1 MYHVIAI
8 ERMYASGGNEI
19 GKHLAEALG
28 YKLYDRN
35 LLTESAKSLNIPAI
49 HIESLEETSSG
60 SFIFN
65 LAKSSPLG
73 GAGEKDL
80 PMADKLFEAEKNI
93 IEKAASEGG
102 CVIVGRAASYI
113 LKNRDDCLKVFIHAD
128 VESRRKRAL
137 EKEGLKPSD
146 IEATMKKYDKRRRDF
161 YNSVT
166 KWEWGNPQYFDLCLN
181 SGNLGIEMCTKIL
194 TEAVSASGQT
204 AAGL

>member
-8 ERMYASGGNEI
+8 ERLYASGGNEI
-19 GKHLAEALG
+19 GKRLAEALG

-49 HIESLEETSSG
+49 HIEGLEETPSG

-65 LAKSSPLG
+65 LSKSSPLG
-73 GAGEKDL
+73 GTPNEKHL

-93 IEKAASEGG
+93 IEKAAGEGG

-113 LKNRDDCLKVFIHAD
+113 LKDRDDCLKVFIHAD
-128 VESRRKRAL
+128 TEKRVKRAI
-137 EKEGLKPSD
+137 EKEGLKQS
-146 IEATMKKYDKRRRDF
+146 EVEGVMKKYDKRRKDF

-166 KWEWGNPQYFDLCLN
+166 KWEWGNPKYFDLCLN
-181 SGNLGIEMCTKIL
+181 SGNLGIEMCIKLL
-194 TEAVSASGQT
+194 TEAVEASR
-204 AAGL
+204 

>member
-8 ERMYASGGNEI
+8 ERLYASGGNEI
-19 GKHLAEALG
+19 GKRLAEVLG

-35 LLTESAKSLNIPAI
+35 LLTESAKSLQIPAI

-65 LAKSSPLG
+65 LSKSSLFGSTPN
-73 GAGEKDL
+73 EKDL

-93 IEKAASEGG
+93 IEKAAGEGG

-113 LKNRDDCLKVFIHAD
+113 LKDRDDCLKVIIHAD
-128 VESRRKRAL
+128 TATRTRRAIEKESLKQSEVESV
-137 EKEGLKPSD
+137 
-146 IEATMKKYDKRRRDF
+146 MKKYDKRRKDF

-181 SGNLGIEMCTKIL
+181 SGNLGIEMCIKL
-194 TEAVSASGQT
+194 LKEAVEASR
-204 AAGL
+204 

>member
-8 ERMYASGGNEI
+8 ERLYASGGNET
-19 GKHLAEALG
+19 GKRLAEALG

-35 LLTESAKSLNIPAI
+35 LLTESAKSLQIPAI

-65 LAKSSPLG
+65 LSKSSPFG
-73 GAGEKDL
+73 GAPNEKDL

-93 IEKAASEGG
+93 IEKAAEEGG

-113 LKNRDDCLKVFIHAD
+113 LKDRDDCLKVFIHAD
-128 VESRRKRAL
+128 TETRVKRAI
-137 EKEGLKPSD
+137 EKEGLKQS
-146 IEATMKKYDKRRRDF
+146 EVEGVMKKYDKRRKDF

-166 KWEWGNPQYFDLCLN
+166 KWEWGNPKYFDLCLN
-181 SGNLGIEMCTKIL
+181 SGNLGIEMCVKL
-194 TEAVSASGQT
+194 LKEAVEASR
-204 AAGL
+204 

>member
-8 ERMYASGGNEI
+8 ERLYASGGNEI
-19 GKHLAEALG
+19 GKRLAEVLG

-35 LLTESAKSLNIPAI
+35 LLTESAKSLQIPAI

-65 LAKSSPLG
+65 LSKSSLFGSTPN
-73 GAGEKDL
+73 EKDL

-93 IEKAASEGG
+93 IEKAAGEGG

-113 LKNRDDCLKVFIHAD
+113 LKDRDDCLKVFIHAD
-128 VESRRKRAL
+128 TETRTRRAIEKERLKQSEVESV
-137 EKEGLKPSD
+137 
-146 IEATMKKYDKRRRDF
+146 MKKYDKRRKDF

-181 SGNLGIEMCTKIL
+181 SGNLGIEMCIKL
-194 TEAVSASGQT
+194 LKEAVEASR
-204 AAGL
+204 